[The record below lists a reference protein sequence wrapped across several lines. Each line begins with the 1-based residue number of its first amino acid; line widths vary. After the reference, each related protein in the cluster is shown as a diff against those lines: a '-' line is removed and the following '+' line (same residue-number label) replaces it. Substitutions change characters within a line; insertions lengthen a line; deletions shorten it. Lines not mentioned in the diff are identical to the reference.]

1 MAIRFDEIQLAS
13 AGNHL
18 YPTLSN
24 GGGNGLR
31 IQSST
36 GYGDFG
42 SGNTSYFHISTDRGS
57 FYFSKP
63 VTFDGNISAYGG
75 DENLTNWSNVDA
87 SAFRSKGNTAYLL
100 DPTNTGTSLNV
111 AGAVAS
117 SNINTSIKYLGVG
130 QNYDTDRTTK
140 VTSGVALYG
149 AYNGGSNSP
158 HTYDFS
164 AQFVGNARGFEL
176 SAAWHSQTRLKI
188 RSLRDCCQNWSS
200 FYDIAIHGLNNQA
213 GDLYASKYYD
223 ESSTGYYLDP
233 GNTSISLNVAGN
245 IETQGALKTK
255 TYLLF
260 DNDGDF
266 TGGNYYTIQDTSA
279 NRLRIAYGFSATDN
293 LELDSAGN
301 FYVNGGSV
309 TVNGNITASDITAT
323 HFGIANSSSG
333 SRDGIALYGG
343 ATGGEPT
350 YGLLFT
356 GTSLGTHGGVTGN
369 WATYFTMNNDTSRG
383 WIFRRVG
390 SGNSASISAG
400 GVARFDNSVISPKFY
415 DTSGTTYYLDLDNN
429 GSVALKARGSILSY
443 DSGGGNLYLRSEQ
456 SRTLYGSNTYE
467 NGVTVLTNQATTNYA
482 TFNTRGVTAAVLG
495 NTPWGTGSAS
505 SGKDIFNIVRVNQ
518 AAYGPSTGKGSF
530 RKVLNLRGNGNLYLG
545 HVSNTGAVYATVYYD
560 KASTTRYVDPGST
573 GDSIRVSGDVVA
585 YYSSDKRLKNNIKP
599 IDKALDKVNSISGV
613 TFEWNEKSHKQTG
626 KKDIGVIA
634 QEVEEI
640 LPEVVET
647 RTNGYKAVDYQKL
660 TALLIES
667 VKELT
672 KEVQDLK
679 SQINK

>member
-1 MAIRFDEIQLAS
+1 VS
-13 AGNHL
+13 
-18 YPTLSN
+18 
-24 GGGNGLR
+24 GGG
-31 IQSST
+31 
-36 GYGDFG
+36 YADFNVD
-42 SGNTSYFHISTDRGS
+42 SIRAELYYDRDNTSY
-57 FYFSKP
+57 YLNP
-63 VTFDGNISAYGG
+63 
-75 DENLTNWSNVDA
+75 A
-87 SAFRSKGNTAYLL
+87 S
-100 DPTNTGTSLNV
+100 TGTSLNV
-111 AGAVAS
+111 AGAIQLVDSKAIMWSGNNILSHNGTQTYIGDNS
-117 SNINTSIKYLGVG
+117 S
-130 QNYDTDRTTK
+130 
-140 VTSGVALYG
+140 
-149 AYNGGSNSP
+149 
-158 HTYDFS
+158 
-164 AQFVGNARGFEL
+164 
-176 SAAWHSQTRLKI
+176 
-188 RSLRDCCQNWSS
+188 
-200 FYDIAIHGLNNQA
+200 
-213 GDLYASKYYD
+213 
-223 ESSTGYYLDP
+223 SSTV
-233 GNTSISLNVAGN
+233 TI
-245 IETQGALKTK
+245 
-255 TYLLF
+255 
-260 DNDGDF
+260 
-266 TGGNYYTIQDTSA
+266 TGGNATFAGDILASSRVLGDYFVGTNYASYGYTVYKGYDNWNHFISIRGLANPGSTKAQSSIAGGHQTSFVEYA
-279 NRLRIAYGFSATDN
+279 ESNATTGWFFVG
-293 LELDSAGN
+293 SAGTTYEQIAKITKSHSEFVGSLRAPL
-301 FYVNGGSV
+301 FYDKDNTSYYLNPSSTSIALKINGIIDQDFQSSNLNTAWTAPGSSYSQGFIV
-309 TVNGNITASDITAT
+309 GRYQGGAANQPHHNDNANWFANIYS
-323 HFGIANSSSG
+323 HSSSSG
-333 SRDGIALYGG
+333 STAS
-343 ATGGEPT
+343 
-350 YGLLFT
+350 YGLQLAGSNAGSGENSLSLRTVSNGSFSAWRRIYHEGHLPT
-356 GTSLGTHGGVTGN
+356 LSELGALSSSDSQVVSSASGNRWGVNGFIATDGVMEVGKYIDFHNSDGDTSDYALRITSNGSTAAFSAGISSTTASFGTS
-369 WATYFTMNNDTSRG
+369 AT
-383 WIFRRVG
+383 
-390 SGNSASISAG
+390 A
-400 GVARFDNSVISPKFY
+400 PKFY